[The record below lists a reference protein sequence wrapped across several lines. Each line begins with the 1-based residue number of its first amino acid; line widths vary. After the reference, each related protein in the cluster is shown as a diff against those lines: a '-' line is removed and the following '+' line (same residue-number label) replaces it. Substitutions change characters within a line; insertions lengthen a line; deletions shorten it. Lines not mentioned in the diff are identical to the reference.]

1 GPWKIFDYY
10 FSVARWTPSFNEEEP
25 LGKILTWV
33 RLPKLPIHYFNQLAV
48 TRIGNCIARTVRLD
62 LATSEG
68 ARGRYARVCVEV
80 DISKPLLGKYMIDN
94 RTFFVEYES
103 LENICVTCGFYG
115 HKAGCCPTLH
125 TVQPLPGQPEEE
137 VPPNGSIPEGD
148 TGDWMIVQRR
158 SRNKA
163 KKVPVT
169 APEIKGSGSRFDP
182 IASSSEKISHG
193 AMPSKPAKETREK
206 RGRRRHVYTRVTIGG
221 SASPSSLLAESED
234 REGNPK
240 GSTVSSSSTPCR
252 RF

>member
-1 GPWKIFDYY
+1 
-10 FSVARWTPSFNEEEP
+10 
-25 LGKILTWV
+25 
-33 RLPKLPIHYFNQLAV
+33 
-48 TRIGNCIARTVRLD
+48 
-62 LATSEG
+62 
-68 ARGRYARVCVEV
+68 
-80 DISKPLLGKYMIDN
+80 MIDN

-163 KKVPVT
+163 K
-169 APEIKGSGSRFDP
+169 
-182 IASSSEKISHG
+182 
-193 AMPSKPAKETREK
+193 
-206 RGRRRHVYTRVTIGG
+206 
-221 SASPSSLLAESED
+221 SED

>member
-1 GPWKIFDYY
+1 
-10 FSVARWTPSFNEEEP
+10 
-25 LGKILTWV
+25 
-33 RLPKLPIHYFNQLAV
+33 
-48 TRIGNCIARTVRLD
+48 
-62 LATSEG
+62 
-68 ARGRYARVCVEV
+68 
-80 DISKPLLGKYMIDN
+80 MIDN